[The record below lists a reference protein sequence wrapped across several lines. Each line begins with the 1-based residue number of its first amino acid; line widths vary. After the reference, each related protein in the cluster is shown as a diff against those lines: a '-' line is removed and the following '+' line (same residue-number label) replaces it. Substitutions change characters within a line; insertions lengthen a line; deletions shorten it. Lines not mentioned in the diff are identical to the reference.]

1 MALQRLFRRINTGCV
16 HRQFQCKLFSSDANA
31 DLFEGKIEG
40 NGLPYKFE
48 WKFICPV
55 KFDALELVDDKDK
68 TYYCDECKHNVYTV
82 RNTEELKQRVSNEEC
97 VTFEFLDESMNDVH
111 RSLGIANCGT
121 RLLGRIVR
129 ALKGMIYMIGQ
140 NKGGGGVCIFIMEG
154 ESVDVALYIY
164 YGRRRHETKYM
175 DTKKFDRN
183 GTNTK

>member
-129 ALKGMIYMIGQ
+129 VNQSVSTLHTPPPFVIKRPSKQ
-140 NKGGGGVCIFIMEG
+140 GGVCNEVHIFP
-154 ESVDVALYIY
+154 
-164 YGRRRHETKYM
+164 
-175 DTKKFDRN
+175 
-183 GTNTK
+183 